1 MSICAQQAQSHF
13 HYSIYTK
20 LAPGA
25 TVQPIVIHSRACR
38 FLQTRRALPS
48 MPLSL
53 LALAAGAFGIGT
65 TEFIIMGLL
74 TQVSQDLGISIPT
87 AGTLISGYA
96 IGVAVGA
103 PVLTLL
109 TRQWPRK
116 RLLLALM
123 LIFIAGNAAAVVAP
137 TYGWLLAAR
146 VLTALTHGTFF
157 GVGAVVATGLVPAE
171 KKASAIALMF
181 SGLTLATLLGVPAGA
196 WIGQHF
202 GWRMAFAAVAVVGVA
217 ALAILAAFV
226 PRDTGR
232 PAATP
237 LRQELAVLALPQ
249 VWLGLGITVFGFA
262 GVFALYTYVEPLL
275 TQVTHMAGGAV
286 ALTLLLFGA
295 GLAAGNLLGG
305 KLADRGVMRALA
317 LSIAALLLVLVAG
330 RWAFGHAA
338 LAMAYVVVL
347 GTAAFATVAPMQ
359 MRVLQQ
365 AGPQGSTLA
374 SSLNISAFNLGNAI
388 GAWLGGLVIAQGLGL
403 LSVAWAAAALAAVG
417 LVLVGA
423 SARLGREGGGQP
435 QPA

>member
-1 MSICAQQAQSHF
+1 
-13 HYSIYTK
+13 
-20 LAPGA
+20 
-25 TVQPIVIHSRACR
+25 
-38 FLQTRRALPS
+38 
-48 MPLSL
+48 MPFSL

-123 LIFIAGNAAAVVAP
+123 LIFIAGNAAAVLAP
-137 TYGWLLAAR
+137 SYGWLLAAR

-202 GWRMAFAAVAVVGVA
+202 GWRMAFAAVALVGVA
-217 ALAILAAFV
+217 ALAILAVFV

-237 LRQELAVLALPQ
+237 LQQELAVLARPQ

-286 ALTLLLFGA
+286 AVTLLLFGA

-305 KLADRGVMRALA
+305 KLADRAGVMRALA

-365 AGPQGSTLA
+365 AGPQGATLA
-374 SSLNISAFNLGNAI
+374 SSLNIAAFNLGNAI

-403 LSVAWAAAALAAVG
+403 LGVAWAAAALAAVG
-417 LVLVGA
+417 LALVGWSAHVGDGTA
-423 SARLGREGGGQP
+423 SAPVSAQP
-435 QPA
+435 GTC

>member
-1 MSICAQQAQSHF
+1 
-13 HYSIYTK
+13 
-20 LAPGA
+20 
-25 TVQPIVIHSRACR
+25 
-38 FLQTRRALPS
+38 

-74 TQVSQDLGISIPT
+74 TQVSEDLRISIPT

-109 TRQWPRK
+109 TRGWPRK

-123 LIFIAGNAAAVVAP
+123 LIFIAGNVAAVLAP
-137 TYGWLLAAR
+137 GYEWLMAAR
-146 VLTALTHGTFF
+146 VLTSLTHGTFF

-171 KKASAIALMF
+171 KRASAIALMF
-181 SGLTLATLLGVPAGA
+181 SGLTLATLLGVPVGA

-202 GWRMAFAAVAVVGVA
+202 GWRMAFAAVAGVGVA
-217 ALAILAAFV
+217 ALAILALFV
-226 PRDTGR
+226 PRDQGR
-232 PAATP
+232 PAVMP
-237 LRQELAVLALPQ
+237 LRQELAVLARGQ

-275 TQVTHMAGGAV
+275 TQITHMGDNLVAV
-286 ALTLLLFGA
+286 TLLLFGA

-305 KLADRGVMRALA
+305 KLADRGVMRALF
-317 LSIAALLLVLVAG
+317 LSIGALMVVLAAG
-330 RWAFGHAA
+330 RWAFGHSA

-347 GTAAFATVAPMQ
+347 GTVAFATVAPMQ

-365 AGPQGSTLA
+365 AGPEGANLA
-374 SSLNISAFNLGNAI
+374 SSLNIAAFNLGNAL
-388 GAWLGGLVIAQGLGL
+388 GAWAGGLVLTQGLGL
-403 LSVAWAAAALAAVG
+403 LSVGWAAAGLTAVG
-417 LVLVGA
+417 LALVAWSHGGA
-423 SARLGREGGGQP
+423 PRPARAEALTP
-435 QPA
+435 S